1 MIKNEKQLAA
11 TRSQLALLAKERR
24 RLEELETS
32 NVLVK
37 AQIQSLASDMSR
49 LESEVAEYQAI
60 RKGAYDLASLAAVA
74 ELGKRLVQARI
85 AANLT
90 QHQLAKLIGW
100 KDQQVQRYERT
111 QYGSASLSVIK
122 KVARALA
129 GRAGEQA

>member
-1 MIKNEKQLAA
+1 MIKNEKQLAT
-11 TRSQLALLAKERR
+11 TRSQLHLLAEKHRQLKEFG
-24 RLEELETS
+24 TK
-32 NVLVK
+32 NVLID

-60 RKGAYDLASLAAVA
+60 RKGAYDVASIAAVFD
-74 ELGKRLVQARI
+74 LGKRLVQARI

-90 QHQLAKLIGW
+90 QHELAKLIGR

-122 KVARALA
+122 KVAHILA
-129 GRAGEQA
+129 GSVREQA